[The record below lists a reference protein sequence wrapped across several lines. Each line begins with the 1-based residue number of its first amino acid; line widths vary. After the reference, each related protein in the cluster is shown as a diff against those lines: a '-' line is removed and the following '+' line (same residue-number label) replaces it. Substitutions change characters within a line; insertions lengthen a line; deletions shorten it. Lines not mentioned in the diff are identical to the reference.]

1 MSNYIKK
8 NSESFAIPKV
18 DTSFKTSMEPGSNLN
33 SHAREFTPS
42 FSVKSLS
49 ASAIDFQPVTPPPP
63 VINPNLKA
71 DAPVFVMSFDPPK
84 SIATIPEFIPEH
96 IPDEKYDEPIFIIQ
110 NRELTEDD
118 LNIHII
124 DEVVKVDVKNI
135 YLYEEILNIYKEIRQ
150 FPNFEKI
157 TDNIKQFASRE
168 ITIYRTKNHKK
179 AKENNKNNKDWRELE
194 DAEIVSTT
202 VWRKPKTEEEEKI
215 IQRAKMYKA
224 KLTGTKEE
232 HEKIKRKIKITLNKL
247 SPTNLEKLKEQLLE
261 IGKESTNN
269 LIFLVQCIFEKA

>member
-1 MSNYIKK
+1 M
-8 NSESFAIPKV
+8 
-18 DTSFKTSMEPGSNLN
+18 
-33 SHAREFTPS
+33 
-42 FSVKSLS
+42 
-49 ASAIDFQPVTPPPP
+49 
-63 VINPNLKA
+63 
-71 DAPVFVMSFDPPK
+71 
-84 SIATIPEFIPEH
+84 
-96 IPDEKYDEPIFIIQ
+96 
-110 NRELTEDD
+110 
-118 LNIHII
+118 
-124 DEVVKVDVKNI
+124 
-135 YLYEEILNIYKEIRQ
+135 NIYKEIRQ